1 VQYKYFMRKHDPI
14 QEIDEFHILMELLGG
29 GDMN

>member
-1 VQYKYFMRKHDPI
+1 MRKHDPI